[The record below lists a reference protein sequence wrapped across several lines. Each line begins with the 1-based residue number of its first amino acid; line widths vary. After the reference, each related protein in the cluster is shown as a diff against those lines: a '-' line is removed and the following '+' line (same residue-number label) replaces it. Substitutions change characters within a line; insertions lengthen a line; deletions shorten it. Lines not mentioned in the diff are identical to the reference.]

1 MRGRRGRLAKL
12 LSVPVLAVCGFA
24 LAATLA
30 GVGLATTTS
39 STTSTT
45 STTTTTTTTT
55 TTPPGAEGCT
65 PGYWKNHTEDW
76 QGGYSPGDIVGDVFE
91 EAPDTV
97 ADLTLLQGLQAGG
110 GQAKAL
116 TRHGIAALL
125 NSVSS
130 GVDYPRTEAQVI
142 DMVNDAY
149 ASGDF
154 EATKDVL
161 AGFNE
166 LGAPGFCD

>member
-76 QGGYSPGDIVGDVFE
+76 QGGYSPGDIVGDVFS
-91 EAPDTV
+91 EAPDSV

-130 GVDYPRTEAQVI
+130 GVDYPLSEAEVI

-154 EATKDVL
+154 EATKDIL